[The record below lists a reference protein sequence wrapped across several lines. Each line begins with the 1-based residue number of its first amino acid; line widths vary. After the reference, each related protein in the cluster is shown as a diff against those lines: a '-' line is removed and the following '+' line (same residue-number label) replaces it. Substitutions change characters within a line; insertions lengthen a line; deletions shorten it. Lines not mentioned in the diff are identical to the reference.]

1 MITPAELAQMRER
14 IARIIDRDARIYELE
29 ACVPRLIREVEELT
43 KENIGL
49 REIGTRL
56 LTIRDEKMK
65 TIEELRAAL
74 RNIERMEER
83 PASTWRQVFGIAR
96 AALGESIEGFQ

>member
-1 MITPAELAQMRER
+1 MISEAELAQMKAWCGNYR
-14 IARIIDRDARIYELE
+14 AHADYVND
-29 ACVPRLIREVEELT
+29 VPRLIREVEELT
-43 KENIGL
+43 KENAGL

-74 RNIERMEER
+74 RLVVRHWDE
-83 PASTWRQVFGIAR
+83 FGPEHGLDEVMDKAR
-96 AALGESIEGFQ
+96 AALGSADE